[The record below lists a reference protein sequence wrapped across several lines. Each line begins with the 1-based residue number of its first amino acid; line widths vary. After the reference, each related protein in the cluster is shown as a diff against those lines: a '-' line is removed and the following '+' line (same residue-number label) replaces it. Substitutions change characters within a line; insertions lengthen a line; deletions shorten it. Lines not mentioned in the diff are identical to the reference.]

1 MDYQKFLT
9 QLPELFSDWG
19 KESIQPKSYLFSKAL
34 SQIQGMTTANVMQLL
49 NCAVAQMDAGEIY
62 CEVGTYRG
70 STLVGA
76 MLEQSGKLACAVD
89 NFSEFDS
96 KGENLAKLQENLSR
110 FNLQEQVIFHNQ
122 DFEEFLIGLQQQY
135 RHKVGVYF
143 YDGAHDYRSQLMG
156 LLLATP
162 LLADGALIVIDDSN
176 SDTVQQGIW
185 DFIAAYPNCRSLL
198 NLPTPIARHP
208 SFWNGIHVLGWSSSS
223 ETDRGNEVDFKQKR
237 RPLVIQSI
245 YDLYTIER
253 KYADAKHFLTEGR
266 LDFAIALAAQC
277 HEVNP
282 NFAPAH
288 EILGQA
294 YQAEGRTQ
302 EAIAAYNKAIEL
314 NPESVSAETYNQL
327 GIALA
332 EQGKLSE
339 AIAAFHHAIALQP
352 AYIDAYYNL
361 GVALAEQGKLDT
373 AIDCFQSVVIALPSY
388 INAWLNLAALLEQ
401 QDRWHDA
408 IDCYHQVLEI
418 EPENADTLH
427 LLAIALQQV

>member
-1 MDYQKFLT
+1 MDYQNFLT
-9 QLPELFSDWG
+9 RLPELFNDWG
-19 KESIQPKSYLFSKAL
+19 KETIQPKSDLFSKAL

-89 NFSEFDS
+89 NFSEFDT
-96 KGENLAKLQENLSR
+96 KGENLAKLQENLSG

-122 DFEEFLIGLQQQY
+122 DFEGFLIGLQQQY

-208 SFWNGIHVLGWSSSS
+208 SFWNGIHVLGWSSSW
-223 ETDRGNEVDFKQKR
+223 EHAQVDFKQNR
-237 RPLVIQSI
+237 QPVVIQSI

-253 KYADAKHFLTEGR
+253 KYADAKQFLAEGR

-294 YQAEGRTQ
+294 YQAYGKTQ
-302 EAIAAYNKAIEL
+302 EAIAAYNRAIEL

-339 AIAAFHHAIALQP
+339 AIASFHHAIALQP
-352 AYIDAYYNL
+352 ENVDAYYNL
-361 GVALAEQGKLDT
+361 GVALAQQGELDA
-373 AIDCFQSVVIALPSY
+373 AIDCFQSAVIAQPSY
-388 INAWLNLAALLEQ
+388 INAWFNLVTLLEQ
-401 QDRWHDA
+401 QNRWHEA
-408 IDCYHQVLEI
+408 IDCYQQVLEI
-418 EPENADTLH
+418 QPDDADTAH
-427 LLAIALQQV
+427 LLAIALRQL